1 MTVSTLSCHHPGEV
15 VLAFEHVCVWTAEG
29 AQLLVDVT
37 WTVRSGE
44 HWAVLGANGAGKS
57 MLLSL
62 AAARRHPS
70 SGIVRIL
77 GRQLG
82 RTMVFRLWEVIGVV
96 DPTIRLPDEL
106 TASAAVL
113 TGLTGSLR
121 PQFDRITP
129 ADEERAMHLL
139 EQLGALD
146 LADRE
151 MRTLSQGER
160 QRTRIARALMTRPRI
175 LLLDEPA
182 TGLDLPA
189 REALLTAIS
198 DLQTSDP
205 ELAVIVVAHHLED
218 LPSGISNALLIAHG
232 EITAQGPAS
241 EVLASGPI
249 SDCFGMAIEVTE
261 RDGRWSAHAA
271 AGWAR
276 NQAARQTAAPG

>member
-1 MTVSTLSCHHPGEV
+1 MTTLTPTRQPAGEA
-15 VLAFEHVCVWTAEG
+15 VLAFDHVHVWTAEG

-37 WTVRSGE
+37 WTVRAGQ

-57 MLLSL
+57 TLLSL

-70 SGIVRIL
+70 SGSVHIL

-96 DPTIRLPDEL
+96 DPNIRLPDEL

-129 ADEERAMHLL
+129 TDEERAMHLL

-205 ELAVIVVAHHLED
+205 DLAVIVVAHHLED

-232 EITAQGPAS
+232 EVTAQGPAS
-241 EVLASGPI
+241 TILTSGPI
-249 SDCFGMAIEVTE
+249 SACFGMPIEVTE
-261 RDGRWSAHAA
+261 RDGRWSAHAT

-276 NQAARQTAAPG
+276 NQAARTALPG